1 MQRLWQALGGALTIF
16 FIAHTLSSHQQGWF
30 YTFVSIASLYTL
42 FEMGLSMALI
52 QVTAHLFINLR
63 WLPGGRVVGENTEIF
78 KSFFVISMRMYIRFA
93 FIFLVLAFVIGYF
106 VFNQKGGLIVDG
118 RFWLWPWIALLVGTA
133 LNMMMLPFFAVAEG
147 SGEVTEVYA
156 IRLIQG
162 LAGSFACWFV
172 LLSGGDLWAV
182 SMAPILGATIS
193 FIWFFKKRPWLF
205 KIIFLKNLINH
216 FNWSKEVWP
225 LQWRIA
231 ISWISLFLMTQL
243 SVPILFHYKN
253 PVLAGQMGL
262 SLTIAHMI
270 GILSQSW
277 ITRRVPMMSQAV
289 AKKEWHILDNLFKK
303 DFLRSMCVF
312 IFGAAVILMA
322 QEVMAKSS
330 YANRMLD
337 FWPFLGLLVFS
348 FFYYFNGALAIHMR
362 SFKKEPFS
370 LIFLLGGFIILVG
383 TVITAKY
390 SSIEEVIWLMLLTQM
405 FLILPI
411 TIYIWRLRN
420 KEYRLGDS

>member
-1 MQRLWQALGGALTIF
+1 
-16 FIAHTLSSHQQGWF
+16 
-30 YTFVSIASLYTL
+30 
-42 FEMGLSMALI
+42 
-52 QVTAHLFINLR
+52 
-63 WLPGGRVVGENTEIF
+63 
-78 KSFFVISMRMYIRFA
+78 
-93 FIFLVLAFVIGYF
+93 
-106 VFNQKGGLIVDG
+106 
-118 RFWLWPWIALLVGTA
+118 
-133 LNMMMLPFFAVAEG
+133 MMMLPFFAVAEG

-362 SFKKEPFS
+362 SFKKEPFF

-390 SSIEEVIWLMLLTQM
+390 SSIDEVIWLMLLTQM